1 MEVTKRRSVKK
12 TGIKKKN
19 TKPLLKNIPDVYPV
33 LGGMFTTPKKAK
45 PEPHTKTFGSPP
57 KKAKSPTPKRKT
69 PTPKRKTPTPKRK
82 SPPKATAKF
91 AFGVKTGVNYQKM
104 TVVQLKDE
112 LRKQKKPL
120 TGKKADLVAR
130 LMENGGQVGVKRKS
144 PVKEKRKKPVN
155 PSPIRLR
162 PEEERAYNGYSV
174 GRLRKML
181 TERKIEG
188 RSKLTTRKKI
198 TERLV
203 QWDREQV

>member
-1 MEVTKRRSVKK
+1 MIARLTNGQKEVEGTEKIVGER
-12 TGIKKKN
+12 
-19 TKPLLKNIPDVYPV
+19 
-33 LGGMFTTPKKAK
+33 GMG
-45 PEPHTKTFGSPP
+45 ERG
-57 KKAKSPTPKRKT
+57 
-69 PTPKRKTPTPKRK
+69 
-82 SPPKATAKF
+82 
-91 AFGVKTGVNYQKM
+91 YEKM
-104 TVVQLKDE
+104 TVAQLKDE

-203 QWDREQV
+203 QWDREQI